1 MPTLIPAELNSKG
14 EKHSFG
20 QLLTKDVIITYA
32 FGSVHEKFGVSIK
45 AVPKSNFPAGLGG
58 KNGSAIPN

>member
-1 MPTLIPAELNSKG
+1 MPTLIPAELNSK
-14 EKHSFG
+14 EENIHFG

-45 AVPKSNFPAGLGG
+45 AVPKSKFPAELRG
-58 KNGSAIPN
+58 KNGSAVPN